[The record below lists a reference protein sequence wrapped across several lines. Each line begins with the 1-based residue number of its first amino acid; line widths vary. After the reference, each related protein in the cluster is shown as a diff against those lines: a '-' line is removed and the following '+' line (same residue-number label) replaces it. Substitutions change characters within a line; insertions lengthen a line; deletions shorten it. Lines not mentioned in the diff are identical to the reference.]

1 MIQYNITFI
10 LQVLLIMTL
19 TEFFNPTEFIGQSV
33 WTLLFLS
40 LLTAPM
46 GCFMVWR
53 KMSFFA
59 ATLAHSAL
67 LGAVLGL
74 ITGIGVL
81 TGVIGLTVLLA
92 IGLSIWLNQRLL
104 SADTLLGLIAH
115 LSLAIGVIA
124 VSLMDNLRI
133 DLMVYLFGDVLSV
146 SAEMFYITIA
156 VSLGGVVLIMWC
168 WRGFVNLV
176 VQSDIA
182 AVEGYPVRRFE
193 LIFTLV
199 LSLTIALGMLSIGVL
214 LIIAMLIIP
223 AATARLFSHSLQQ
236 MVVITWIITVIATI
250 LGMVSALYFNIPA
263 GPAIVAIAG
272 MFFIAVNLG
281 RLAR

>member
-1 MIQYNITFI
+1 MNT
-10 LQVLLIMTL
+10 TL
-19 TEFFNPTEFIGQSV
+19 AEFFNPTGFIGQSL

-53 KMSFFA
+53 KMAFFA

-67 LGAVLGL
+67 LGAILGL
-74 ITGIGVL
+74 LTGIGVM
-81 TGVIGLTVLLA
+81 TGVIGFTVVLA
-92 IGLSIWLNQRLL
+92 IGLSFWLNQRLL
-104 SADTLLGLIAH
+104 AADTVLALIAH

-124 VSLMDNLRI
+124 VSLMDNLRM
-133 DLMVYLFGDVLSV
+133 DLMVYLFGDVLSI
-146 SAEMFYITIA
+146 SSNMFHLTMV
-156 VSLGGVVLIMWC
+156 VSLLGIAWVVWC

-182 AVEGYPVRRFE
+182 QTEGYPTQRFE
-193 LIFTLV
+193 LMFTLV

-223 AATARLFSHSLQQ
+223 AATARLFSQSLKQ
-236 MVVITWIITVIATI
+236 MVVITWLITVLAIIT
-250 LGMVSALYFNIPA
+250 GMVAALYFNIPA
-263 GPAIVAIAG
+263 GPAVVVIAG
-272 MFFIAVNLG
+272 VFFVLANLG
-281 RLAR
+281 RVLRF

>member
-1 MIQYNITFI
+1 MNTT
-10 LQVLLIMTL
+10 LI
-19 TEFFNPTEFIGQSV
+19 EFFNPTGFIGQSV

-53 KMSFFA
+53 RMSFFA

-74 ITGIGVL
+74 LTGIGVL
-81 TGVIGLTVLLA
+81 TGVIGFTVVLA
-92 IGLSIWLNQRLL
+92 IGLSFWLNQRLL
-104 SADTLLGLIAH
+104 AADTVLALIAH

-124 VSLMDNLRI
+124 VSLMDNLRV

-146 SAEMFYITIA
+146 STAMFYVTMA
-156 VSLGGVVLIMWC
+156 VSVMGIAWIVWG

-182 AVEGYPVRRFE
+182 QIEGYPTQRFE
-193 LIFTLV
+193 LMFTLV

-223 AATARLFSHSLQQ
+223 AATARLFSRSLKQ
-236 MVVITWIITVIATI
+236 MVIITWVISVIAII
-250 LGMVSALYFNIPA
+250 LGMVAALYFNIPA
-263 GPAIVAIAG
+263 GPAVVVIAG
-272 MFFIAVNLG
+272 GLFVFANLG
-281 RLAR
+281 RVVYR

>member
-1 MIQYNITFI
+1 
-10 LQVLLIMTL
+10 MTTTL
-19 TEFFNPTEFIGQSV
+19 AEFFNPTDFIGQSV

-74 ITGIGVL
+74 LTGIGVL

-92 IGLSIWLNQRLL
+92 IGLSVWLSQRSL
-104 SADTLLGLIAH
+104 SADTILGLIAH

-146 SAEMFYITIA
+146 SKEMFYVTMM
-156 VSLGGVVLIMWC
+156 VSVCGIVLIMWC
-168 WRGFVNLV
+168 WRGFINLV
-176 VQSDIA
+176 VQRDIA
-182 AVEGYPVRRFE
+182 QVEGYPVQRFE
-193 LIFTLV
+193 LMFTLV

-223 AATARLFSHSLQQ
+223 AATARLFSNSLRQ
-236 MVVITWIITVIATI
+236 MAVITWFISLIAII
-250 LGMVSALYFNIPA
+250 LGMFSALYFNIPA
-263 GPAIVAIAG
+263 GPAIVVVTG
-272 MFFIAVNLG
+272 VFFIVANLG
-281 RLAR
+281 RLVSR